1 MPCRATQDRQIM
13 VKSSDKT
20 WSTGGGNSKPLQ
32 YSCHKNPMT
41 YMKKK
46 KKMTPEDHP
55 HKLEG
60 VQYATGESKGQF
72 NSSRK
77 NEEAGSKQKRCS
89 AVDMSDGESKVQCCK
104 EQSR

>member
-1 MPCRATQDRQIM
+1 MQGHPRQTNHGEEFWQN
-13 VKSSDKT
+13 VVHWRRKQQTTPVFLPQEPYDLYEKE
-20 WSTGGGNSKPLQ
+20 
-32 YSCHKNPMT
+32 
-41 YMKKK
+41 